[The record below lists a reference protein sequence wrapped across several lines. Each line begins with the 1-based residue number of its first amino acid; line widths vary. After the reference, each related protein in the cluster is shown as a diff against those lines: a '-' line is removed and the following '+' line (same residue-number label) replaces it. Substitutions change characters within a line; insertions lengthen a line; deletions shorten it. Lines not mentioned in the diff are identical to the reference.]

1 MQPRRCLCFSY
12 LLFLAASVEST
23 MEHAKYKCVSV
34 YHVST
39 TYCGCKPADTNAQLT
54 LLSD

>member
-1 MQPRRCLCFSY
+1 MY
-12 LLFLAASVEST
+12 IHIYIST